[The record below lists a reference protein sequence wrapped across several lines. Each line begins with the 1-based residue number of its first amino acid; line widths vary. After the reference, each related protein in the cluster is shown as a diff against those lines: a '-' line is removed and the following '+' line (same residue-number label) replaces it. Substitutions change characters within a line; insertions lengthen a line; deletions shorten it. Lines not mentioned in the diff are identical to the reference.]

1 MDTPDFDTPL
11 AEQLTELKISPNVNL
26 GEADDDEQNAAT
38 ADETA
43 AYDTLDADERDFDGE
58 ELPLDED
65 LGETDDAHNF
75 DVGVFEE
82 KIKRDISSE
91 YAALSQIS
99 DLEETVPILN
109 IPLKP
114 FKIC

>member
-26 GEADDDEQNAAT
+26 GEADDDEQ
-38 ADETA
+38 TA

>member
-26 GEADDDEQNAAT
+26 GEAD
-38 ADETA
+38 DETA

-109 IPLKP
+109 IL
-114 FKIC
+114 